1 MNIKQFIIDFILVLA
16 GCILLAFAVTAI
28 LEPNNL
34 ITGGFTGLSLIL
46 DDLIN
51 INYTYIYYV
60 FSLMVLGA
68 TYLFLG
74 KHEARKI
81 LLLSIVFPA
90 VLVVFNWLDLKFIE
104 DDLFLASIYY
114 GIIGGVGVGLILR
127 QGYSTG
133 GTDSVGKI
141 IHVRKYPFISINQI
155 ITTIDIIIILI
166 SIWAYNLQIALYG
179 IITQLVLLKSIEAVM
194 YGLSPKL
201 VKLEI
206 ISNAQEEIADYILY
220 EIKRGISKYV
230 ILGGFTNQ
238 EKVKIVTVCS
248 PRESLMIRNKLADL
262 DENAF
267 ADVLPVISVW
277 GEGLGFKRIRE

>member
-51 INYTYIYYV
+51 VNYTYIYYV

-90 VLVVFNWLDLKFIE
+90 VLVIFNWLDLKFIE
-104 DDLFLASIYY
+104 DDLFLAFIYY

-141 IHVRKYPFISINQI
+141 IHVRKYPFVSINQI
-155 ITTIDIIIILI
+155 ITTIDIVIILI

-179 IITQLVLLKSIEAVM
+179 IITQLVLLKAVESVM

-206 ISNAQEEIADYILY
+206 ISNAQDEIADYILY

-248 PRESLMIRNKLADL
+248 P
-262 DENAF
+262 EN
-267 ADVLPVISVW
+267 L
-277 GEGLGFKRIRE
+277 

>member
-68 TYLFLG
+68 TYIFLG

-90 VLVVFNWLDLKFIE
+90 VLVTFNWLDLKFIE

-206 ISNAQEEIADYILY
+206 ISNAQDEIADYILY

>member
-1 MNIKQFIIDFILVLA
+1 MNIKQFIVDFILVLI

-60 FSLMVLGA
+60 FSLLVLAA
-68 TYLFLG
+68 TYIFLG

-81 LLLSIVFPA
+81 LLLSIVFPS

-155 ITTIDIIIILI
+155 ITMIDLVIILI

-179 IITQLVLLKSIEAVM
+179 IITQLVLLKAIESVM

-206 ISNAQEEIADYILY
+206 ISNAQEEIAEFILY

-238 EKVKIVTVCS
+238 EKIKIVTVCS